1 MPSIWH
7 ICHTKHKNG
16 VLWDVPNL
24 KNYTTWLQYPCK
36 FATVR
41 TDVAKVLLFYI
52 PFSLSSLFIFSFLFS
67 LTLRFPLSSPCTD
80 SLSLR
85 LVRDVHRQRQRH
97 SSDDDNA
104 LRHARSRSNHS
115 ISLQPLDLTHAPA
128 TRSCRSHP
136 EVAVDLM
143 LSHAPATLPFSGCG
157 FFFFFFFLCNLGW
170 SDGGGGLWTM
180 GDDSGSGGGLWE
192 WWPSPLCLNR
202 WLFVCLNQCWISGD
216 WFFFFFLLVVS
227 ALLGG
232 WWWGGGGGC
241 YLAGHVWWWSGGCV
255 GGG

>member
-1 MPSIWH
+1 MCQISKIIQH
-7 ICHTKHKNG
+7 GYST
-16 VLWDVPNL
+16 LANL
-24 KNYTTWLQYPCK
+24 QRYGQMLQK
-36 FATVR
+36 FYY
-41 TDVAKVLLFYI
+41 FI
-52 PFSLSSLFIFSFLFS
+52 FPFLSPLSSFFSFLFS

-97 SSDDDNA
+97 SSDDDNT

-157 FFFFFFFLCNLGW
+157 FFFFFFLCNLG
-170 SDGGGGLWTM
+170 
-180 GDDSGSGGGLWE
+180 
-192 WWPSPLCLNR
+192 
-202 WLFVCLNQCWISGD
+202 
-216 WFFFFFLLVVS
+216 
-227 ALLGG
+227 
-232 WWWGGGGGC
+232 
-241 YLAGHVWWWSGGCV
+241 
-255 GGG
+255 

>member
-157 FFFFFFFLCNLGW
+157 FFFFFFSLQF
-170 SDGGGGLWTM
+170 GLI
-180 GDDSGSGGGLWE
+180 
-192 WWPSPLCLNR
+192 C
-202 WLFVCLNQCWISGD
+202 
-216 WFFFFFLLVVS
+216 
-227 ALLGG
+227 
-232 WWWGGGGGC
+232 WWWWAVDYGR
-241 YLAGHVWWWSGGCV
+241 W
-255 GGG
+255 